1 MLFLTGIALFMVG
14 KLTTQTFTT
23 LRFLQE
29 KTQTTQ
35 SAALGLERLSSE
47 LREAVEVT
55 SVDPLSFQ
63 KVNPSAP
70 IALDY
75 DQDPSPA
82 ANPGSP
88 DFSVDP
94 ATWSDAYDEDAFGVN
109 HLGRVSYQRV
119 DNTVTRTAGFK
130 TESLTTQV
138 AERVNDFSVSQAPT
152 LEGVTTGRNVFEVS
166 LSITEDRRVVAMRTL
181 VIVPGISP

>member
-1 MLFLTGIALFMVG
+1 MVG

-47 LREAVEVT
+47 LREAVEVM
-55 SVDPLSFQ
+55 SVEPLSFQ
-63 KVNPSAP
+63 KVNPTAP
-70 IALDY
+70 FVLDY

-82 ANPGSP
+82 ANPGAP

-94 ATWSDAYDEDAFGVN
+94 ATWSHGYDEDAFGVN

-119 DNTVTRTAGFK
+119 DNTVTRTAEFK
-130 TESLTTQV
+130 TQSLTTQV
-138 AERVNDFSVSQAPT
+138 AERVNDFSVAQAPV
-152 LEGVTTGRNVFEVS
+152 LEGLNTGRNVFEVS